1 MLKKLL
7 KSTLKEPNAS
17 STPRDKRKID
27 KSGVSGLIFKPDD
40 LSIDICEQT
49 FDDLDRPTPV
59 KKSSLMV
66 EKVQIQSAEINHS
79 KIDTDDEFLSES
91 EFDPLDTSSI
101 YGNSFRR
108 RRENVNYNTDS
119 SLSIS
124 SVGSVENV
132 SGGSASNNPL
142 PVSFNNENSYFDS
155 NYVRFEELLEE
166 RLAHIETIKEYHRLK
181 EEYLQLKKDK
191 YR

>member
-1 MLKKLL
+1 MTTSKKSNDKSIMLKKLL

-17 STPRDKRKID
+17 STPRDKRKND
-27 KSGVSGLIFKPDD
+27 KSGMSGLIFKPDD

-49 FDDLDRPTPV
+49 FDDLDRPTPIVV
-59 KKSSLMV
+59 KKSNSRIEV
-66 EKVQIQSAEINHS
+66 
-79 KIDTDDEFLSES
+79 DDEFSSES

-101 YGNSFRR
+101 YGNSLRR
-108 RRENVNYNTDS
+108 RRENINNNTDS

-124 SVGSVENV
+124 SVGSVENI
-132 SGGSASNNPL
+132 SGSASNNPL
-142 PVSFNNENSYFDS
+142 PTSFNNETNSYFDS

-166 RLAHIETIKEYHRLK
+166 RLAHIETIKEYHKLN

>member
-1 MLKKLL
+1 MATSKKSNDKSIMLKKLL

-17 STPRDKRKID
+17 STPRDKRKND
-27 KSGVSGLIFKPDD
+27 KSGMSGLIFKPDD

-49 FDDLDRPTPV
+49 FDDLDRPTPIVV
-59 KKSSLMV
+59 KKSNSRIEV
-66 EKVQIQSAEINHS
+66 
-79 KIDTDDEFLSES
+79 DDEFSSES

-101 YGNSFRR
+101 YGNSLRR
-108 RRENVNYNTDS
+108 RRENINNNTDS

-124 SVGSVENV
+124 SVGSVENI
-132 SGGSASNNPL
+132 SGSASNNPL
-142 PVSFNNENSYFDS
+142 PTSFNNETNSYFDS

-166 RLAHIETIKEYHRLK
+166 RLAHIETIKEYHKLN